1 MTLEHRGQYPENWT
15 SLAYCVKREA
25 GFRCEKCG
33 SPSVPGRILTV
44 HHLDGD
50 KSNRSRENLVALC
63 QVCHLHVQGKYSPG
77 QAVMW
82 PEPWQIKRGLG

>member
-1 MTLEHRGQYPENWT
+1 MTTMSKGAYPENWT

-33 SPSVPGRILTV
+33 SPSVPRHVLTV

-50 KSNRSRENLVALC
+50 KSNCSRENLVALC
-63 QVCHLHVQGKYSPG
+63 QVCHLHVQATYTPE

-82 PEPWQIKRGLG
+82 PEAWQARRGLG

>member
-1 MTLEHRGQYPENWT
+1 MADYPEDWPDI
-15 SLAYCVKREA
+15 ARRVRMAA
-25 GFRCEKCG
+25 GNHCEKCG

-50 KSNRSRENLVALC
+50 KSNCADENLVAFC
-63 QVCHLHVQGKYSPG
+63 QVCHLHVQAKYRLG

-82 PEPWQIKRGLG
+82 PEEWQIKRGLA